1 MRDPVVLQAL
11 REKGVELDDM
21 LRQRY
26 EATERKPRVLDS
38 PPGKLKL
45 ARVKDPVEYGIAAQF
60 KELYNQAYGTV
71 NSEIFYIDVGGVKKI
86 VLDANVYYTLRALII
101 QNMSMSEQLAVACGN
116 LFRAIAMH
124 NGENTDIVTEQNMY
138 DVIKSYKADTYAETV
153 LLRAIQ
159 ETCFSQKGTVMLWR
173 NLAAS
178 DGYYMYAIHRG
189 EEFVESR
196 LMSDKD
202 LKEFIRVNYKAAKA
216 DKDFMKRLIKDVP
229 SKALI
234 AMIYFLRED
243 EKMFTES
250 ESSEKLGFM

>member
-1 MRDPVVLQAL
+1 MRDPIVLQAL

-26 EATERKPRVLDS
+26 EAMEHKPRILDS
-38 PPGKLKL
+38 PPGKIKL
-45 ARVKDPVEYGIAAQF
+45 ARVKDPAEYGIAVQF

-71 NSEIFYIDVGGVKKI
+71 DSEIFYIDVGGVKKI
-86 VLDANVYYTLRALII
+86 VLDANVYYALRALII
-101 QNMSMSEQLAVACGN
+101 QNMALSEQLAFACGN
-116 LFRAIAMH
+116 LFKAIALH
-124 NGENTDIVTEQNMY
+124 AGENTEVVTEQNMY
-138 DVIKSYKADTYAETV
+138 DVLKSYKAETYAETV
-153 LLRAIQ
+153 LVRAVQ
-159 ETCFSQKGTVMLWR
+159 ETCFSQNSTVMLWR
-173 NLAAS
+173 SLAAS
-178 DGYYMYAIHRG
+178 DGYYMYAIHKG
-189 EEFVESR
+189 EEYVESS
-196 LMSDKD
+196 LKSDKD

-250 ESSEKLGFM
+250 NERLGFM